1 MFIISLPTDIF
12 TYPDVSLPDMWTV
25 EQRLSKPS
33 LTSDEVAGLVMSAMN
48 TLLELKK
55 PQPGSRVAIG
65 VGSRGLCNLSLVVQ
79 EVISSLKMLGCHP
92 FIVPAMGS
100 HGGATAEGQLEIL
113 EEYGITEAALGVP
126 VLATMEV
133 VTVGRL
139 EGNDC
144 GEYEGFEVYCDKYA
158 FEADHILLINRIK
171 PHTDFTG
178 QIESGIGKMSAI
190 GLGKRHGADAIHR
203 HGAVGLA
210 NLIPRIAR
218 YQASHL
224 PLLGGIALIENESC
238 QTCEI
243 HPLTPEQIGR
253 EPETE
258 LLKHASSL
266 TPKLPFDQIDVLIV
280 DEMGKEISGSG
291 MDTHVLGRLHM
302 PSLPENIWG
311 GPEIR
316 VVAVLDLTEASH
328 GNATALG
335 LANITTEKLISK
347 VDFEKT
353 LINLRTSGEGSILR
367 SSLPL
372 ILPTEDDCVKTA
384 IATCGRFNEKDVR
397 VVRIR
402 NTARL
407 STIEISEA
415 LLSEARQN
423 PSLVVS
429 ESCHKLNVQTKL
441 DPVGQ

>member
-1 MFIISLPTDIF
+1 MFTISLPTDIF
-12 TYPDVSLPDMWTV
+12 TYPDVPLPEVWTV
-25 EQRLSKPS
+25 EQKLSKPS
-33 LTSDEVAGLVMSAMN
+33 LFPAEVTASATSALNV
-48 TLLELKK
+48 LLDRNR

-65 VGSRGLCNLSLVVQ
+65 VGSRGLCNLSLVVR
-79 EVISSLKMLGCHP
+79 EVISSLKLLGCHP

-100 HGGATAEGQLEIL
+100 HGGATSEGQLEIL
-113 EEYGITEAALGVP
+113 EEYGITEAAMGVP

-133 VTVGRL
+133 ATVGRL
-139 EGNDC
+139 EGEDS
-144 GEYEGFEVYCDKYA
+144 GEYEGFEVYCDKNAY
-158 FEADHILLINRIK
+158 EADHILLINRIK

-178 QIESGIGKMSAI
+178 RIESGIGKMSAI

-243 HPLTPEQIGR
+243 HSLTPEQIGR

-258 LLKHASSL
+258 LLKHASQL

-302 PSLPENIWG
+302 PSLPESIWG
-311 GPEIR
+311 GPDVR

-372 ILPTEDDCVKTA
+372 ILPTGEDCVKTG

-423 PSLVVS
+423 PYLVVS
-429 ESCHKLNVQTKL
+429 DTSHKLDVDTKL
-441 DPVGQ
+441 DPLSV